1 MFLEIPSDTKRLDK
15 SITALI
21 SRASMHMSIN
31 NKSPVAVESAAA
43 AAGGQELSVVL
54 KTAPYRKHRAP
65 FVSTGVMGEKKN
77 DQYYL
82 SVTWP

>member
-1 MFLEIPSDTKRLDK
+1 MFLEIPSDTKQLDK
-15 SITALI
+15 SMTALI

-31 NKSPVAVESAAA
+31 NKSPVAVESAAV
-43 AAGGQELSVVL
+43 GGQELSVVP

-65 FVSTGVMGEKKN
+65 SVSTGVMGGKKN
-77 DQYYL
+77 DQCYL

>member
-1 MFLEIPSDTKRLDK
+1 MFSEVPSDTKQLNK

-21 SRASMHMSIN
+21 SRASMSIN
-31 NKSPVAVESAAA
+31 NKAPVAVESA

-54 KTAPYRKHRAP
+54 KRAPYRKHRAP
-65 FVSTGVMGEKKN
+65 SVSTEVMGEKKN

>member
-1 MFLEIPSDTKRLDK
+1 MFSEVLSDTKRLNK
-15 SITALI
+15 SIKALI
-21 SRASMHMSIN
+21 SRATMSIN
-31 NKSPVAVESAAA
+31 NKTPVAEESA

-65 FVSTGVMGEKKN
+65 SVSTEVMGEKKN

>member
-1 MFLEIPSDTKRLDK
+1 
-15 SITALI
+15 
-21 SRASMHMSIN
+21 MSIN
-31 NKSPVAVESAAA
+31 NKTPVAVAVESAAA
-43 AAGGQELSVVL
+43 GGQDLSVVL

-65 FVSTGVMGEKKN
+65 SVSTEVMGGKRN